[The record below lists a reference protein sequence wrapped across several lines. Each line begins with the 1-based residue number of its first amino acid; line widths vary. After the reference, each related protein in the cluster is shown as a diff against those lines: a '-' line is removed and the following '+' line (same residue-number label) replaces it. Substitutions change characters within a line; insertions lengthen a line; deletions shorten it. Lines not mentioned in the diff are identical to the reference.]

1 MLNIHQLYVLKNYV
15 LQKQN
20 KMIKKIIILTLTFS
34 LAISAFFLFKP
45 FNYIDNDQ
53 SAVLCDNGGIFNIGP
68 NYIYSFEDR
77 LDSFNGIKARKLCQF
92 NAIRDYNDTY
102 KSPETINY
110 QFKPIFSQD
119 SSWPDALLMASAVI
133 LAAWLLIGFFVKKDL
148 KNYFSFK
155 YIFISFLLG
164 TAVYFV
170 VLRQPT
176 INLYCQRQVAQKV
189 VNFRNS
195 AFKYGV
201 LSVPEEDKHIKEIT
215 PEIFQKCFR
224 SEF

>member
-1 MLNIHQLYVLKNYV
+1 MRQLYVLKNYV

-20 KMIKKIIILTLTFS
+20 NMIKKLLILTLVFS
-34 LAISAFFLFKP
+34 LATAAFFLFKP

-53 SAVLCDNGGIFNIGP
+53 SAVLCDNGRALINIGP
-68 NYIYSFEDR
+68 NYIYSFEDK
-77 LDSFNGIKARKLCQF
+77 LDSFNDIKTRKLCQF
-92 NAIRDYNDTY
+92 NTIRDYNDTY
-102 KSPETINY
+102 KTPETINY
-110 QFKPIFSQD
+110 QFKPVYSQD
-119 SSWPDALLMASAVI
+119 SSWPDALLMASVVV
-133 LAAWLLIGFFVKKDL
+133 LTAWLLIGFFEKKDL
-148 KNYFSFK
+148 QNYFSFK

-164 TAVYFV
+164 ITVYFV

-176 INLYCQRQVAQKV
+176 ISLYCQRQIAQKV

-215 PEIFQKCFR
+215 PEIFQKCLR